1 MIVRYGDHLEYYDE
15 QNNLHLVL
23 DDDTTKVNV
32 NDENKLTVTTINGDQ
47 VNVANGNRLVISSD
61 ANPED
66 VFASQIID
74 EINLLSGDYVEYGED
89 DDDE

>member
-1 MIVRYGDHLEYYDE
+1 M
-15 QNNLHLVL
+15 VL
-23 DDDTTKVNV
+23 DDDTTKVNF